1 MKILLGVLAVLVSA
15 SGAFAQHPAFP
26 WVWNSY
32 TPIHW
37 GTVVGQKWIPP
48 EYVAIQ
54 VYVRQPEGLPEQT
67 ETQIVEVPGYYVV
80 ETTKG
85 TILPERWVIENTGAN
100 VWVWRKIP
108 AYFQT
113 R

>member
-1 MKILLGVLAVLVSA
+1 MKILLAVLAVLCSA
-15 SGAFAQHPAFP
+15 SVAFAQHPAFP

-32 TPIHW
+32 APIHW
-37 GTVVGQKWIPP
+37 GTVVGHKWIPP
-48 EYVAIQ
+48 EYVSTQ
-54 VYVRQPEGLPEQT
+54 VYLRQPEGIPEQT

-85 TILPERWVIENTGAN
+85 TVFPERWVIENTGAN
-100 VWVWRKIP
+100 VWVWRKLP
-108 AYFQT
+108 SYFQA